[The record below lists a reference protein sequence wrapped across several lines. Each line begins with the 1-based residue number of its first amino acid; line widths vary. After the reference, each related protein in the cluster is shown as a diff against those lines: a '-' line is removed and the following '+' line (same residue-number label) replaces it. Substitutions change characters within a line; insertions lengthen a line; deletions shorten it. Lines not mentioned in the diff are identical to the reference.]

1 MKRLYYI
8 LYILLAVTLAGC
20 EDKLDY
26 NGGVIPDG
34 DSYATFSVGFSNF
47 EPALD
52 DSRSSGT
59 AIKTIDKLWIVI
71 YNTDGTL
78 YDYQKI
84 GDYKLVQNSR
94 PDGSESSETET
105 GHAEFQMMIRN
116 GKYRMYAVANCELTA
131 DDVASEEALRN
142 KKLSWQNK
150 ELTGNPGQPNSEMFG
165 YFTNNVKG
173 DIDDTKGFVA
183 PTVVVDGTKP
193 LHAWV
198 KRAASKLTVAF
209 DTSNL
214 KENVF
219 IYIKSIQ
226 VKDIPEENYL
236 GRTNTP
242 GEQGREISSKLVD
255 GETLYL
261 ANAKADDDPKTA
273 HGRWRMIA
281 RGDSVWGMRSEVG
294 EEAPVGTPINE
305 RIKREHVEK
314 VASLYF
320 YENSQPEG
328 TINTE
333 SDKRQDVSGNNA
345 QVTYPNGVNEKDPAW
360 KDARRYGSYLEVQG
374 YYVCEDNKRP
384 GRGEI
389 LYRFMLGKNTT
400 TDYDA
405 ERNHHYQLTMH
416 FNGYANDIDWHIVYK
431 EEEKPGLFTPDTTY
445 VSYLY
450 NQEAKTVVRATPRP
464 GYKLTKLTAYILKNE
479 WRPHSDDGVDLAE
492 PVYNSKAWNMQMNG
506 TDSYSGGATFN
517 QQIDK
522 ECDPNCEFGFLSLRK
537 VTRVDIDMKGGP
549 STDLSKKNYPTM
561 VKNFRD
567 SYSKNDNGDAS
578 KPKGKREFSVPPSET
593 TGDGKLYEDETDGDY
608 SVSYEIKNK
617 GETNEEHNY
626 IFDIPLYT
634 RAKSLDKWGV
644 YSGANPFYQHRRY
657 AYLKFV
663 AEYANVND
671 PSDVYSNT
679 SYTNVLQARRIDNP
693 RGIYRSGTNLDA
705 FRVRLYYT
713 LLNPSG
719 ADEFASVIS
728 RGPWTATIEVDET
741 GLASIS
747 ANGQTANAVGQS
759 ITGQSNTPI
768 EFTYKPK
775 HAQPDNGLSCGAV
788 IKVTYHNNSC
798 VHKIVVRQGYGPT
811 KFDAGS
817 LYWSA
822 YNVYDTKTLTV
833 NPLAQGSIFR
843 RNTELGDPIAEVNSN
858 TWGLGVNPGENAEF
872 VINGSTTKKKWSKID
887 YMSSA
892 DVDKKAAFGSLTF
905 NKISYKVPSVA
916 ESRQDLSENPDVN
929 FAFGIVYG
937 DGATKTLSTS
947 DAYGFRDPSNNT
959 KSSTKGVRGVVAYS
973 LKNGRS
979 IFFPF
984 GAVGHARRKSREWG
998 LTDQMA
1004 ITFSAG
1010 NGLLRYGSVD
1020 VRLGGDM
1027 GQNGVWVVNG
1037 KTRDYRYND
1046 YRPMAYNLPE
1056 QHGGAYWLGSA
1067 ADKIAM
1073 DFNYGNYMTA
1083 ELGIDDLFTEGNA
1096 SDALPIKPARTSF
1109 SSQ

>member
-8 LYILLAVTLAGC
+8 LYILLAVTLASC

-26 NGGVIPDG
+26 GGGVIPDG

-59 AIKTIDKLWIVI
+59 AIKAIDKLWIVI
-71 YNTDGTL
+71 YNTDGSL
-78 YDYQKI
+78 YEYQKI
-84 GDYKLVQNSR
+84 GDYKVVENSR
-94 PDGSESSETET
+94 PDGSESSETKT
-105 GHAEFQMMIRN
+105 GHAEFKMMIRN
-116 GKYRMYAVANCELTA
+116 GKYRMYAVANCELTDA
-131 DDVASEEALRN
+131 DVASEDALRK
-142 KKLSWQNK
+142 KKLTWQNR
-150 ELTGNPGQPNSEMFG
+150 ELTGTAGQPNSEMFG

-183 PTVVVDGTKP
+183 QDVIVDGTKP

-236 GRTNTP
+236 GHTNQP

-255 GETLYL
+255 GEMLL
-261 ANAKADDDPKTA
+261 LNKAAADDDPKTA

-281 RGDSVWGMRSEVG
+281 RGDSVWGMRSEAG
-294 EEAPVGTPINE
+294 EEAPNGTPIAE

-328 TINTE
+328 KLGTE
-333 SDKRQDVSGNNA
+333 SDKRQDVHGNNA
-345 QVTYPNGVNEKDPAW
+345 EVSYPGGVDSGNKAW
-360 KDARRYGSYLEVQG
+360 KDARKYGSYLEVQG

-400 TDYDA
+400 TDYNA

-431 EEEKPGLFTPDTTY
+431 EEEKPGLFTPDTTF

-450 NQEAKTVVRATPRP
+450 NQEAKTVVRATPQP

-479 WRPHSDDGVDLAE
+479 WRPHADDGVALAE

-506 TDSYSGGATFN
+506 TDSYSGGAASN
-517 QQIDK
+517 QVIDK

-537 VTRVDIDMKGGP
+537 VTRVNVYMNGGA
-549 STDLSKKNYPTM
+549 SSSVADKENYPTM
-561 VKNFRD
+561 VKKFRE
-567 SYSKNDNGDAS
+567 SYAKNDAEDAT
-578 KPKGKREFSVPPSET
+578 KPKGKREFEVPTSET
-593 TGDGKLYEDETDGDY
+593 NGDGKTYSDETDGDY
-608 SVSYEIKNK
+608 TVSYEIKNK

-634 RAKSLDKWGV
+634 RAKTLDKWGV

-663 AEYANVND
+663 AEYEKEDD
-671 PSDVYSNT
+671 PSDTRKDS
-679 SYTNVLQARRIDNP
+679 SYTHVLQARRIDNP
-693 RGIYRSGTNLDA
+693 RGIYRSGNNLDP
-705 FRVRLYYT
+705 FRVRLLYT

-719 ADEFASVIS
+719 TDEFASVIS

-747 ANGQTANAVGQS
+747 ANGQTANVVGQS

-768 EFTYKPK
+768 EFTYTPR
-775 HAQPDNGLSCGAV
+775 HTQPDNGLSCGAV

-811 KFDAGS
+811 KFEKGH
-817 LYWSA
+817 
-822 YNVYDTKTLTV
+822 TLLV
-833 NPLAQGSIFR
+833 CLQ
-843 RNTELGDPIAEVNSN
+843 
-858 TWGLGVNPGENAEF
+858 
-872 VINGSTTKKKWSKID
+872 
-887 YMSSA
+887 
-892 DVDKKAAFGSLTF
+892 
-905 NKISYKVPSVA
+905 
-916 ESRQDLSENPDVN
+916 
-929 FAFGIVYG
+929 
-937 DGATKTLSTS
+937 
-947 DAYGFRDPSNNT
+947 
-959 KSSTKGVRGVVAYS
+959 
-973 LKNGRS
+973 
-979 IFFPF
+979 
-984 GAVGHARRKSREWG
+984 
-998 LTDQMA
+998 
-1004 ITFSAG
+1004 
-1010 NGLLRYGSVD
+1010 
-1020 VRLGGDM
+1020 RL
-1027 GQNGVWVVNG
+1027 
-1037 KTRDYRYND
+1037 
-1046 YRPMAYNLPE
+1046 
-1056 QHGGAYWLGSA
+1056 
-1067 ADKIAM
+1067 
-1073 DFNYGNYMTA
+1073 
-1083 ELGIDDLFTEGNA
+1083 
-1096 SDALPIKPARTSF
+1096 
-1109 SSQ
+1109 